1 MTELP
6 PGHKREARERL
17 LHDLCTT
24 PAAGR
29 RRFLAGAAS
38 ALVAA
43 SAGESSASA
52 STAGV
57 DATSLRITDLKTTI
71 LQINQQDWT
80 TLVEVRTNQGLTGL
94 GQTTFRATPKVL
106 YSILENVLKPVIIG
120 HSPFEYER
128 LWSDMFLNNL
138 KYGTNGALLLAISAI
153 DFALWDLMGKAVN
166 LPVYRLLGGK
176 YRDKVQVYASRSE
189 RRTENDDPKAIAQRL
204 VEDVVPAGFHALK
217 AHTHPQA
224 LTTQRGYDADMDTDQ
239 TVAEIAEIRRLTGPA
254 FKIMVDV
261 NNAYTPQQAIKVGR
275 KLQELDAFW
284 IEEPVELFDLQG
296 LARVA
301 DALDVRVAAGEQQFN
316 RWEFYRLIT
325 EGHVDIIQPNAS
337 ICGGITEIRKIA
349 AVASL
354 FETAIASHNTLN
366 GIPTTAALHFWVS
379 TQNVRYPQEYD
390 FSTTRTDFGARIVK
404 HPVVAKDGYLTP
416 PEGPGLGVELDDRE
430 VAKLAV

>member
-6 PGHKREARERL
+6 SGHKREARERL
-17 LHDLCTT
+17 VHDLIRT

-43 SAGESSASA
+43 TAGEPLASA
-52 STAGV
+52 ATVAA
-57 DATSLRITDLKTTI
+57 DATNLKITDLKTTI
-71 LQINQQDWT
+71 LQINHQDWT

-106 YSILENVLKPVIIG
+106 YSILENVLKPIVIG

-128 LWSDMFLNNL
+128 LWSEMFLNNL

-176 YRDKVQVYASRSE
+176 FRDKVEVYASRSE
-189 RRTENDDPKAIAQRL
+189 RRTDDNPKAIAQRL
-204 VEDVVPAGFHALK
+204 VEDVLPAGFHALK
-217 AHTHPQA
+217 AHTHVTSP
-224 LTTQRGYDADMDTDQ
+224 RGYDADMDADH
-239 TVAEIAEIRRLTGPA
+239 TVEEIAEIRRLTGPDI
-254 FKIMVDV
+254 KIMVDV

-284 IEEPVELFDLQG
+284 LEEPVELLDLQG

-301 DALDVRVAAGEQQFN
+301 DAIDVRIAAGEQQFN
-316 RWEFYRLIT
+316 RWEFYRLIV

-390 FSTTRTDFGARIVK
+390 FNATRPDFGLRIVK
-404 HPVVAKDGYLTP
+404 HPVVAKDGYPTP
-416 PEGPGLGVELDDRE
+416 PEGPGLGVELDEVE
-430 VAKLAV
+430 VAKLSV

>member
-1 MTELP
+1 MQELA

-17 LHDLCTT
+17 VHDLAKT
-24 PAAGR
+24 PVAGR
-29 RRFLAGAAS
+29 RQFLSGAAS

-43 SAGESSASA
+43 AAGKSNATA
-52 STAGV
+52 ATAGA
-57 DATSLRITDLKTTI
+57 DPGNLKITDLKATI
-71 LQINQQDWT
+71 LQIDHQDWT
-80 TLVEVRTNQGLTGL
+80 TLVEVRTNQGLVGL

-106 YSILENVLKPVIIG
+106 YSILENVLRPVIIG
-120 HSPFEYER
+120 HSPFEYEH
-128 LWSDMFLNNL
+128 LWSEMYLNNL
-138 KYGTNGALLLAISAI
+138 KYGTNGALLLAICAI

-176 YRDKVQVYASRSE
+176 FRDRVQVYASRSE
-189 RRTENDDPKAIAQRL
+189 RRTAKDGAKAIAQQL

-217 AHTHPQA
+217 AHTHV
-224 LTTQRGYDADMDTDQ
+224 TTPRGYDADMDADY
-239 TVAEIAEIRRLTGPA
+239 TVEEIAEIRRLTGPE

-284 IEEPVELFDLQG
+284 LEEPVELFDLQG

-301 DALDVRVAAGEQQFN
+301 DAIDVRVAAGEQQFN

-354 FETAIASHNTLN
+354 FEAAIASHNTLN

-390 FSTTRTDFGARIVK
+390 FHKVRTDFGARLVK
-404 HPVVAKDGYLTP
+404 NPVVAKDGYLTP
-416 PEGPGLGVELDDRE
+416 PEGPGLGVELDAAA
-430 VAKLAV
+430 VASLTA

>member
-1 MTELP
+1 MVELP
-6 PGHKREARERL
+6 PGHKQEARARL
-17 LHDLCTT
+17 VHDLRQT
-24 PAAGR
+24 PPGGR
-29 RRFLAGAAS
+29 RQFLAGAAA

-43 SAGESSASA
+43 TTGES
-52 STAGV
+52 TARAAETKSG
-57 DATSLRITDLKTTI
+57 DLRITDLKATI
-71 LQINQQDWT
+71 LQVDHQDWT
-80 TLVEVRTNQGLTGL
+80 TLVEVRTNQGLVGL

-106 YSILENVLKPVIIG
+106 FSILDNVLKPIVIG

-128 LWSDMFLNNL
+128 LWAEMFLNNL
-138 KYGTNGALLLAISAI
+138 KYGTNGALLLAISAV
-153 DFALWDLMGKAVN
+153 DFALWDLMGKAVD

-176 YRDKVQVYASRSE
+176 FRDKVEVYASRSE
-189 RRTENDDPKAIAQRL
+189 RRTAKDEPIAIAQRL

-217 AHTHPQA
+217 AHTHVTNP
-224 LTTQRGYDADMDTDQ
+224 RGYDADMDTDY
-239 TVAEIAEIRRLTGPA
+239 TVEEIAEIRRLAGPH

-284 IEEPVELFDLQG
+284 LEEPVELFDLQG

-316 RWEFYRLIT
+316 RWEFYRLIV

-337 ICGGITEIRKIA
+337 ICGGLTEIRKIA

-354 FETAIASHNTLN
+354 FETSIASHNTLN

-390 FSTTRTDFGARIVK
+390 FSTVRTDFGARLVK
-404 HPVVAKDGYLTP
+404 NPVVAKDGYLTP
-416 PEGPGLGVELDDRE
+416 PEGPGLGVELDGE
-430 VAKLAV
+430 AVAKLAL